1 MKTKTFI
8 SLPVKENIIDIPNLA
23 EQALPEDTLLQAV
36 SDLYIRDIEK
46 LLFVN
51 KDYKKAGWVMSAIG
65 MPKNIINKC
74 IKEAKEVN

>member
-1 MKTKTFI
+1 MKNKK
-8 SLPVKENIIDIPNLA
+8 PKDI
-23 EQALPEDTLLQAV
+23 LLQAV

-65 MPKNIINKC
+65 MSKNMINKY

>member
-1 MKTKTFI
+1 MKNK
-8 SLPVKENIIDIPNLA
+8 K
-23 EQALPEDTLLQAV
+23 PEDTLLQAV

-51 KDYKKAGWVMSAIG
+51 KDYKKAGYVGGMS
-65 MPKNIINKC
+65 KNMINKY

>member
-1 MKTKTFI
+1 MKNK
-8 SLPVKENIIDIPNLA
+8 K
-23 EQALPEDTLLQAV
+23 PEDTLLQAV

-65 MPKNIINKC
+65 MSKNDDLKHTLKKQRRL
-74 IKEAKEVN
+74 IK

>member
-1 MKTKTFI
+1 MGIARKRGTMKNKK
-8 SLPVKENIIDIPNLA
+8 PK
-23 EQALPEDTLLQAV
+23 DTLLQAV

-51 KDYKKAGWVMSAIG
+51 KDYKKAGLVMSVLG
-65 MPKNIINKC
+65 MSKNMINKY

>member
-1 MKTKTFI
+1 MKNKK
-8 SLPVKENIIDIPNLA
+8 PKDI
-23 EQALPEDTLLQAV
+23 LLQAV

-51 KDYKKAGWVMSAIG
+51 KDYKKAGFVMSAIG
-65 MPKNIINKC
+65 MSKNMINKY

>member
-1 MKTKTFI
+1 MKNKK
-8 SLPVKENIIDIPNLA
+8 PKDI
-23 EQALPEDTLLQAV
+23 LLQAV

-65 MPKNIINKC
+65 MSKNMINKY
-74 IKEAKEVN
+74 IKEAKEVS

>member
-8 SLPVKENIIDIPNLA
+8 SLPVKENIIDIPNLV
-23 EQALPEDTLLQAV
+23 EQAQPEDILLQAV

-65 MPKNIINKC
+65 MSKNMINKY

>member
-1 MKTKTFI
+1 MGIARKRGTMKNKK
-8 SLPVKENIIDIPNLA
+8 PK
-23 EQALPEDTLLQAV
+23 DTLLQAV

-51 KDYKKAGWVMSAIG
+51 KDYKKAGLVMSAIG
-65 MPKNIINKC
+65 MSKNMINKY

>member
-1 MKTKTFI
+1 MKNKK
-8 SLPVKENIIDIPNLA
+8 PKDI
-23 EQALPEDTLLQAV
+23 LLQAV

-51 KDYKKAGWVMSAIG
+51 KDYEKAGWVMSAIG
-65 MPKNIINKC
+65 MSKNMINKY